1 MTRFTHKGE
10 LGRRAVNQVVYY
22 MEEGTIVKIDYDLYN
37 AENDALIETTRE
49 ETAKENDLHKEGQKY
64 IPMTI
69 VVGAGQLIEGFE
81 ESLLD
86 AKANKDIE
94 LEISPEK
101 AYGERKSEDVE
112 TYGMEKM
119 MRFVRDPESLAIG
132 SSVEINGRTGILK
145 YVAAGRARVD
155 YNHPLAGQ
163 TLKYNYKIVEV
174 IKGKNDKANAILES
188 QTGHKGF
195 GVKFKGNDLTVEL
208 PQEMLYDP
216 NASMLKFRVVGSLRD
231 GVGAEKV
238 TFTEVHEPRTISEEE
253 E

>member
-22 MEEGTIVKIDYDLYN
+22 MEEVTIVKIDYDLFN

-69 VVGAGQLIEGFE
+69 FVGAGQLIEGFE
-81 ESLLD
+81 ESLLE

-94 LEISPEK
+94 LEIPPEK

-195 GVKFKGNDLTVEL
+195 SIKFKGNDLTVEL